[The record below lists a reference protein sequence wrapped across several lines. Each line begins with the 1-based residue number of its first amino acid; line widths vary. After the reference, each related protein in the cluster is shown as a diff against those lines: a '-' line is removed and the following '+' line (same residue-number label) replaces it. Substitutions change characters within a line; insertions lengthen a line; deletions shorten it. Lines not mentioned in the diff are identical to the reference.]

1 MSRYFFDIKNGHRLI
16 DPGGLDCRDDREATA
31 KAIIIAQQ
39 IAQDA
44 PATPGGRLIAVLN
57 SDGREV
63 GTVEINTDGKEG
75 HRGN

>member
-31 KAIIIAQQ
+31 KAVIIAQQ

-44 PATPGGRLIAVLN
+44 PASPGGRHIAVLN
-57 SDGREV
+57 SDRREV
-63 GTVEINTDGKEG
+63 GSVEINTHGKDG
-75 HRGN
+75 HRGS